1 MMNEEQKQ
9 AFLYEIINWNNIP
22 ITSKSCKVGCIFC
35 KVNHDPALKR
45 YPAIPNIELS
55 ELFEGFEY
63 LDPNYRFVR
72 LGAGVLVAPHSDPFI
87 HPDIIEF
94 LEITSKRFPLK
105 TVVTVTTGS
114 HIKPEYLPRLNAI
127 PNYGIDLSLITL
139 QEPRESLMA
148 LTTRPE
154 IENLLKNGP
163 VRKISL
169 MYTGSIDE
177 LDKDLRILDKLDLID
192 KVEEVLIRRIEVTK
206 GAPQK
211 LKEISF
217 KSVTSYPD
225 AVSFVR
231 QNWPTIKCTIPY
243 LTPQYKYHDTEYF
256 QEADSRLQE
265 IINYIAAQ
273 PTINNAIVLTP
284 DSTHEYFSEALSMYP
299 RCKVVRVKNHT
310 YGGSVTVAGL
320 LTNDDFFRPIQSLRK
335 HSQIILPR
343 EAYDSEG
350 NDLFG
355 KSFKALGGNLQHEIE
370 LM

>member
-9 AFLYEIINWNNIP
+9 AFLYEIVNWNNIP
-22 ITSKSCKVGCIFC
+22 ITSRSCKVGCIFC
-35 KVNHDPALKR
+35 KVNHDPALRR

-87 HPDIIEF
+87 HPDIIKF
-94 LEITSKRFPLK
+94 LEITSKQFPLK

-114 HIKPEYLPRLNAI
+114 HIKPEYLPQLNAI
-127 PNYGIDLSLITL
+127 SNYGIDLSLITL

-148 LTTRPE
+148 LPTRPV
-154 IENLLKNGP
+154 IENLLKYGP

-169 MYTGSIDE
+169 MFTGSIEE
-177 LDKDLRILDKLDLID
+177 LDMDLRILDKLDLIS
-192 KVEEVLIRRIEVTK
+192 KVEEVLVRRIEVTN
-206 GAPQK
+206 GAPKK

-217 KSVTSYPD
+217 KSVSNYPR

-231 QNWPTIKCTIPY
+231 QNWPSIKCTIPY
-243 LTPQYKYHDTEYF
+243 LTPEYKYHDTEYF
-256 QEADSRLQE
+256 QEADSRIQE
-265 IINYIAAQ
+265 IIKYVTAQ
-273 PTINNAIVLTP
+273 SSGHNTMVLTP
-284 DSTHEYFSEALSMYP
+284 DSTYEYFSQALSMYP
-299 RCKVVRVKNHT
+299 GCKVVRVKNHT
-310 YGGSVTVAGL
+310 YGGSVTVSGL
-320 LTNDDFFRPIQSLRK
+320 LTNDDFFVSIQSLKK

-355 KSFKALGGNLQHEIE
+355 KSFKALAGSQQHEIE